1 MANLPGLK
9 PRQPRIDEAELE
21 LTRTRTIERLNAL
34 GDPVVPAVAA
44 ALAPASAPASAPT
57 IEPVPWPTPY
67 KRTVD
72 AVDDGDSA
80 DPIEIGSDAVAP
92 RGSKPEAVVTP
103 DVIQLP
109 AWTTASTPAP
119 SKPVTPK
126 PVTPKPKS
134 TKAKTATRKAT
145 VAPPAVAIVPD
156 PEPVAIPISPDLWS
170 SPGTSGGAQGENVGL
185 DADVETGANGS
196 AAVDLRD
203 VTLGARDLTPTPITP
218 RPVVI
223 GSRHRFAAA
232 PAVSDL
238 PQAHGLTDPIVEA
251 PAPMQREAPARREA
265 PPTPEEP
272 ARHEA
277 PAEPVEPAEV
287 PQPPVRTVQASK
299 APGRRSLP
307 AAKPRRSLPTAPAFC
322 PYCALFLVPPPETSR
337 PCVRCERLI
346 VVKRVEGHLVFLT
359 EAAIE
364 VFEAERRRSAD
375 LERWTS
381 ERVQWLKLAIG
392 LDPNAEDVD
401 RLGSAPISE
410 EAVVSAR
417 NLCLAIV
424 DRRLRDL
431 ELEERW
437 EEASDLGHEQAA
449 VMHRLAGSPVRPPD
463 DVIAIHRR
471 AASADLRWIA
481 RVAKEAELDGAACCS
496 TCQADNGRT
505 SQIEAELET
514 PRLPHEGCPKGLCRC
529 QWDLTARDKEMLR
542 RYLTRRSRPRP

>member
-34 GDPVVPAVAA
+34 ADPGVTAVGATFG
-44 ALAPASAPASAPT
+44 PASPPA

-67 KRTVD
+67 KRTVG
-72 AVDDGDSA
+72 AVDDGGSA
-80 DPIEIGSDAVAP
+80 DSFEIGPDAVAP
-92 RGSKPEAVVTP
+92 GGSTPEAVVTP

-109 AWTTASTPAP
+109 AWTAPSTPAP
-119 SKPVTPK
+119 STPVTR
-126 PVTPKPKS
+126 KPKS
-134 TKAKTATRKAT
+134 TKAKTATRRAT
-145 VAPPAVAIVPD
+145 LVPPAAAIVPD
-156 PEPVAIPISPDLWS
+156 PEPVAIPIGPDLWS
-170 SPGTSGGAQGENVGL
+170 STGTDDGAEVETAGL
-185 DADVETGANGS
+185 DADVEPRAGGS

-203 VTLGARDLTPTPITP
+203 VAVGSHEPTPTAITP

-223 GSRHRFAAA
+223 GSRHRFTAA

-238 PQAHGLTDPIVEA
+238 PQAPGLTDPAGEA
-251 PAPMQREAPARREA
+251 PALVQAEAPTQGETPAQGEAPALGEPA
-265 PPTPEEP
+265 AEPIEP
-272 ARHEA
+272 ARERRQA
-277 PAEPVEPAEV
+277 
-287 PQPPVRTVQASK
+287 VRTAQVSTTQ
-299 APGRRSLP
+299 GRQTAP

-322 PYCALFLVPPPETSR
+322 PYCALFLVPPPESSR

-381 ERVQWLKLAIG
+381 ERIQWLRLAIG
-392 LDPNAEDVD
+392 LDPNAQDVQH
-401 RLGSAPISE
+401 LGSAPISE
-410 EAVVSAR
+410 EAVASAR

-449 VMHRLAGSPVRPPD
+449 VMHRLAGSSVRPPD
-463 DVIAIHRR
+463 DLIAIHRR
-471 AASADLRWIA
+471 AAAADLRWIA
-481 RVAKEAELDGAACCS
+481 RVATEAELDGAACCS
-496 TCQADNGRT
+496 TCQADDGRT
-505 SQIEAELET
+505 SQIEAELEI

-529 QWDLTARDKEMLR
+529 QWDLTAGDKVMLR
-542 RYLTRRSRPRP
+542 RYLTRRNRPRP